1 MPDPWAGLWLPKT
14 SLQFLEY
21 HPSSDGDILE
31 LYIFPPRA
39 SLNWAPRELVRLI
52 PRMGHHMLITRFQL
66 CLLFSR
72 IRPVF
77 GFSWMIA
84 SFRIWLEDW
93 SKCLFPIYH
102 ASSDAYL
109 IETVSLLLEKM
120 VIESIWFDGS
130 I

>member
-102 ASSDAYL
+102 ASSADAYL
-109 IETVSLLLEKM
+109 IETVRFLLEKI
-120 VIESIWFDGS
+120 VIESDPIEYY
-130 I
+130 